1 MKRYPRE
8 SRIKAAKQAAVGG
21 RRKRCI
27 KGKNCSAACIAAHMT
42 CLVEL
47 PWVGQSLAQA
57 RRFILNREP
66 GSQPGKTKKNFGWQD
81 VTAKGAPTAAPVP
94 TGTKEKPAA
103 KVPPKGP
110 TPKKQPSAKP
120 ATAKPRINI
129 EREKAEFKKQPTDV
143 LQGLLKYRSQL
154 APERIKAIESELRGR
169 AKAATPKAAAPKTT
183 APKQPTAKPAR
194 PSELARQAG
203 VSGEREAPRIREL
216 KEVDELAKLGAQA
229 LNFGLGKLPGRG
241 EPGGDNPDVV
251 IARLRIRAA
260 RNQLRNALRDMGP
273 VGNKDFFK
281 DKDDFEVEN
290 MLAVG
295 KWTPRQRLRI
305 EKEMRKRLAGSEK
318 APGLDV
324 NKPVRVDK
332 KLLAQSPSV
341 LQEVLV
347 QRQNSLNPGQRKKI
361 EAELQ
366 RRGIQARPKNKE
378 NSFFEADN
386 DFDFA
391 SAMRAPG
398 TTIGQGAFGKA
409 RLLDRGEVVKEG
421 KIGQY
426 EAAVL
431 NKLQGLGITPELR
444 GVEYRRGAL
453 PKTVAP
459 GYGGHVQERQG
470 KLALERA
477 PGLPW
482 GKQLNNADIPE
493 RKQLI
498 DAYLRVRADLHRQG
512 VAHNDMHGGNVFYD
526 KKTGKA
532 MLIDMGLAQISPKA
546 ALIEGLG
553 VFNGRDWQADKYDL
567 RGAKTPT
574 VKKLQ
579 ENIRQVEA
587 ELRRLGVDTDRMP
600 QIRANST
607 KIQAALGK
615 ITDSQA
621 QNLVNRL
628 YDGIGT
634 PPSAPKA
641 KTATA
646 KPASKPATKTPTA
659 KPSKSTLASESSNS
673 QFRKAIKIAD
683 DANLKNVAKFRTALN
698 SVQNRELDKELARRG
713 LQAAGAK
720 GPTAKAPT
728 AKPKNKANSFFEHD
742 ADYDFHAAMRAPAS
756 VKGKGEFGQV
766 RILAE
771 NGHAVKDGK
780 IGQYEAAVLEKLEG
794 KGIAPK
800 LLGVEY
806 KSGALPKTV
815 ESGYGGHVQ
824 ERQGFL
830 AMGGAPGVPWVKQLY
845 KADAAERKELIDAY
859 LTIRA
864 RLHKEGIAHNDMHG
878 YNVFYDKKTGKA
890 VLIDMGLAQISPKAA
905 LIEALGVFNGKD
917 FQAERFYF
925 AREDT
930 PIVNKLKSN
939 VARVKKDLKGAG
951 VDVAALP
958 EIRASR
964 SKIEKALGKITDSE
978 AQSLVN
984 RIYEGIGSA
993 KGPTAKVPTAK
1004 GPAAKAPTPKPTS
1017 AAPKAKSAVKPT
1029 AAKPAA
1035 RPEGVRTKREK
1046 MDLDEFK
1053 KDIKNEKTEELA
1065 DILFARGHGANA
1077 GAQAKAN
1084 KQHRAALG
1092 KDKVDEIEREVR
1104 RRMGKPSE
1112 RTPLVISA
1120 GQSGAAPKT
1129 PTAKPASANPASG
1142 KPKLDTAKMRSNL
1155 KKQDDRVLAEV
1166 LRQPNLASAQRNLI
1180 REEVQRR
1187 DLANKVR
1194 NDKTAVLER
1203 LDRLGE
1209 ARLGKVKAEV
1219 VKAELQRRKANPQPE
1234 PPASAANAATK
1245 KERKISV
1252 SDSDDAKKFLDKAK
1266 AAGFTK
1272 KEIGAALV
1280 AVGDKVN
1287 KRPQDF
1293 GIDEIRKVG
1302 SHLNARGI
1310 KPEANSFL
1318 EAKKP
1323 YDFSA
1328 ADRKPGW
1335 VDVGGGAQ
1343 GEVRLNNNL
1352 SQPAAMKNGKV
1363 GQYEAAALER
1373 LQNVSNVPNLYG
1385 VRYDSKQGPQ
1395 RMDSGLGGS
1404 LGPHIRE
1411 RPGKLAM
1418 ELKEGKPLYRVMG
1431 RNNKDQLTDDLVKA
1445 RKAIHMR
1452 GVAHNDMHGGNVLYD
1467 DANKK
1472 LNVID
1477 FGLAQISPKAAL
1489 IEALGGWNARDFQ
1502 AASMMYRGNGPAV
1515 KRYMQNV
1522 NNVEA
1527 KLKARGLDPDKIPG
1541 IRTPM
1546 ADIDKYF
1553 GSMTDSEAQR
1563 LIADVYD
1570 GI

>member
-1 MKRYPRE
+1 
-8 SRIKAAKQAAVGG
+8 
-21 RRKRCI
+21 
-27 KGKNCSAACIAAHMT
+27 MT

-426 EAAVL
+426 EAAVFNRL
-431 NKLQGLGITPELR
+431 RGLGITPELR
-444 GVEYRRGAL
+444 GVEYRRGQL
-453 PKTVAP
+453 PKTVKP
-459 GYGGHVQERQG
+459 GYGGHVQELQG

-482 GKQLNNADIPE
+482 GKQLYNADIPE

-579 ENIRQVEA
+579 ENIRKVEA
-587 ELRRLGVDTDRMP
+587 ELKRLGVDTDRMP

-607 KIQAALGK
+607 KIQGALGK

-621 QNLVNRL
+621 QSLVNKL
-628 YDGIGT
+628 YSGIGG
-634 PPSAPKA
+634 PSVASSRAAAPKA
-641 KTATA
+641 PTTKAPTA
-646 KPASKPATKTPTA
+646 KAPTAKAPTA

-713 LQAAGAK
+713 LQPAAAK
-720 GPTAKAPT
+720 APTTKAPTAKAPT
-728 AKPKNKANSFFEHD
+728 AKAPTAKAQAEKDSFQNPGK
-742 ADYDFHAAMRAPAS
+742 DFDFSKERAKPDGSFHRGGAQANDG
-756 VKGKGEFGQV
+756 VVIHRNVTTPNAIKKGE
-766 RILAE
+766 
-771 NGHAVKDGK
+771 
-780 IGQYEAAVLEKLEG
+780 IGQYEVAIYEKLKG
-794 KGIAPK
+794 AGIAPEV
-800 LLGVEY
+800 LGVRYDSRVKPE
-806 KSGALPKTV
+806 TV
-815 ESGYGGHVQ
+815 RGGLGGHI
-824 ERQGFL
+824 QGRPGEL
-830 AMGGAPGVPWVKQLY
+830 ALGIGAGKPMGVFNSQNYPEL
-845 KADAAERKELIDAY
+845 ADKYMLLRRD
-859 LTIRA
+859 
-864 RLHKEGIAHNDMHG
+864 LHKRGIAHNDMHG
-878 YNVFYDKKTGKA
+878 GNVMYDPKTGKLT
-890 VLIDMGLAQISPKAA
+890 LIDMGLGQISPKAA
-905 LIEALGVFNGKD
+905 LVEALGAQDGGDLAGYVIIKGKK
-917 FQAERFYF
+917 
-925 AREDT
+925 T
-930 PIVNKLKSN
+930 PVVQQYLKNADEVRSIL
-939 VARVKKDLKGAG
+939 RRDYGIQ
-951 VDVAALP
+951 ALP
-958 EIRASR
+958 GVRTSP
-964 SKIEKALGKITDSE
+964 EKLNRELGKLTDSE
-978 AQSLVN
+978 AQKLVDKVYSN
-984 RIYEGIGSA
+984 LSTPKSA
-993 KGPTAKVPTAK
+993 KPAKSTKPASPNRDWLNNQVKGEKTEVLQDFYNRYKGKLKPAVEKAYKDELNRRGALSNSSAPKPAAK
-1004 GPAAKAPTPKPTS
+1004 PASAKPAAKAPT
-1017 AAPKAKSAVKPT
+1017 AK
-1029 AAKPAA
+1029 
-1035 RPEGVRTKREK
+1035 
-1046 MDLDEFK
+1046 
-1053 KDIKNEKTEELA
+1053 
-1065 DILFARGHGANA
+1065 
-1077 GAQAKAN
+1077 
-1084 KQHRAALG
+1084 
-1092 KDKVDEIEREVR
+1092 
-1104 RRMGKPSE
+1104 
-1112 RTPLVISA
+1112 
-1120 GQSGAAPKT
+1120 
-1129 PTAKPASANPASG
+1129 PASG
-1142 KPKLDTAKMRSNL
+1142 KPKLDTDKMRSNL

-1219 VKAELQRRKANPQPE
+1219 VKAELQRRKANPQAE
-1234 PPASAANAATK
+1234 PPAPTKQQTAQAAK
-1245 KERKISV
+1245 
-1252 SDSDDAKKFLDKAK
+1252 D
-1266 AAGFTK
+1266 
-1272 KEIGAALV
+1272 
-1280 AVGDKVN
+1280 
-1287 KRPQDF
+1287 
-1293 GIDEIRKVG
+1293 
-1302 SHLNARGI
+1302 
-1310 KPEANSFL
+1310 SFL

-1431 RNNKDQLTDDLVKA
+1431 RDNKDQLTDDLVKA

>member
-1 MKRYPRE
+1 
-8 SRIKAAKQAAVGG
+8 
-21 RRKRCI
+21 
-27 KGKNCSAACIAAHMT
+27 MT

-47 PWVGQSLAQA
+47 PWVGKSLAEA

-66 GSQPGKTKKNFGWQD
+66 GSQPGKTKRNFGWQD
-81 VTAKGAPTAAPVP
+81 VTAKGAPGAAPAAATAPQKKEPAWKREQAVKNRTPVVP
-94 TGTKEKPAA
+94 AEQEKQLKFNLKVANNKGTPSEIAEAKRRLKEFRAEQRALNKP
-103 KVPPKGP
+103 KEP
-110 TPKKQPSAKP
+110 TPKAPSAKS
-120 ATAKPRINI
+120 AKPKIDLD
-129 EREKAEFKKQPTDV
+129 REKAEFKKQPTDV

-169 AKAATPKAAAPKTT
+169 AKPATPKAETPK
-183 APKQPTAKPAR
+183 PPTAKPAR
-194 PSELARQAG
+194 PSEMARQAG
-203 VSGEREAPRIREL
+203 VSGERDAPRIREL

-251 IARLRIRAA
+251 IARLRLRAA
-260 RNQLRNALRDMGP
+260 RNQARGRLQDMGAL
-273 VGNKDFFK
+273 GNKDFFK
-281 DKDDFEVEN
+281 DKEDIEIEN
-290 MLAVG
+290 MLAAG
-295 KWTPRQRLRI
+295 KWTPRQRQRI

-318 APGLDV
+318 ALGLDV

-332 KLLAQSPSV
+332 KLLAQNPSV
-341 LQEVLV
+341 LQEVLA

-366 RRGIQARPKNKE
+366 KRGVQARPKNKE
-378 NSFFEADN
+378 NSFFETDN

-453 PKTVAP
+453 GKTVAP

-470 KLALERA
+470 KLAMEKA

-532 MLIDMGLAQISPKA
+532 TLIDMGLAQINPKA

-579 ENIRQVEA
+579 ENIRKVEA
-587 ELRRLGVDTDRMP
+587 ELKRLGVDTDRMT

-607 KIQAALGK
+607 KIQGALGK

-621 QNLVNRL
+621 QKLVNRL
-628 YDGIGT
+628 YDGIGG
-634 PPSAPKA
+634 PSAAGARAATPKA
-641 KTATA
+641 
-646 KPASKPATKTPTA
+646 PTA
-659 KPSKSTLASESSNS
+659 KAPTAKAPTAKASKSTLASESSNS
-673 QFRKAIKIAD
+673 QFRKAIKVAD

-698 SVQNRELDKELARRG
+698 SVQNQELDKELARRG
-713 LQAAGAK
+713 LQPAAPKAPTAKPAAQAPAAKPAPKAPTAKPQTEKDSFQNPGNKFDFSKQWDRSGGSSHGGGAQADGGVMIHRNVSNPNAIKRGDIGQYEVAALERLKGAGVTPDFLGVQYNPSGRAQTVERGLGQHIRARPGQLAMGVGEGKVLNGQWGLDRDMVADKYLDMRKKMHMRGVAHNDMHGGNVMYDPKTGKMTVIDMGLAQINPKAALAEAIGGHYGGDYQGAGRLQRDTPAVKKYAENVKAVRQILRDQYEVRNLPGIRSPEKVLNEKFKNLTDSEAQKLVNKIYDGVGGSSAGAARGATPK
-720 GPTAKAPT
+720 APTAKAPT
-728 AKPKNKANSFFEHD
+728 AKP
-742 ADYDFHAAMRAPAS
+742 
-756 VKGKGEFGQV
+756 
-766 RILAE
+766 
-771 NGHAVKDGK
+771 
-780 IGQYEAAVLEKLEG
+780 
-794 KGIAPK
+794 
-800 LLGVEY
+800 
-806 KSGALPKTV
+806 
-815 ESGYGGHVQ
+815 
-824 ERQGFL
+824 
-830 AMGGAPGVPWVKQLY
+830 
-845 KADAAERKELIDAY
+845 
-859 LTIRA
+859 
-864 RLHKEGIAHNDMHG
+864 
-878 YNVFYDKKTGKA
+878 
-890 VLIDMGLAQISPKAA
+890 
-905 LIEALGVFNGKD
+905 
-917 FQAERFYF
+917 
-925 AREDT
+925 
-930 PIVNKLKSN
+930 
-939 VARVKKDLKGAG
+939 
-951 VDVAALP
+951 
-958 EIRASR
+958 
-964 SKIEKALGKITDSE
+964 
-978 AQSLVN
+978 
-984 RIYEGIGSA
+984 
-993 KGPTAKVPTAK
+993 
-1004 GPAAKAPTPKPTS
+1004 
-1017 AAPKAKSAVKPT
+1017 APKA
-1029 AAKPAA
+1029 
-1035 RPEGVRTKREK
+1035 
-1046 MDLDEFK
+1046 
-1053 KDIKNEKTEELA
+1053 
-1065 DILFARGHGANA
+1065 
-1077 GAQAKAN
+1077 
-1084 KQHRAALG
+1084 
-1092 KDKVDEIEREVR
+1092 
-1104 RRMGKPSE
+1104 
-1112 RTPLVISA
+1112 
-1120 GQSGAAPKT
+1120 
-1129 PTAKPASANPASG
+1129 PTAKPATKPAAKPEAS
-1142 KPKLDTAKMRSNL
+1142 KPKLDTAKLRSDL

-1166 LRQPNLASAQRNLI
+1166 LRQPNLASAQRNII

-1209 ARLGKVKAEV
+1209 AQLGKMKAEV
-1219 VKAELQRRKANPQPE
+1219 VKAELKRRKGNPQAE
-1234 PPASAANAATK
+1234 PPAPTKQQTAQAA
-1245 KERKISV
+1245 KE
-1252 SDSDDAKKFLDKAK
+1252 
-1266 AAGFTK
+1266 
-1272 KEIGAALV
+1272 
-1280 AVGDKVN
+1280 
-1287 KRPQDF
+1287 
-1293 GIDEIRKVG
+1293 
-1302 SHLNARGI
+1302 
-1310 KPEANSFL
+1310 SFL

-1343 GEVRLNNNL
+1343 GEVRLNRNM

-1363 GQYEAAALER
+1363 GQYEAAALEK
-1373 LQNVSNVPNLYG
+1373 LQNVSQVPNLYG
-1385 VRYDSKQGPQ
+1385 VRYNSKQGPQ
-1395 RMDSGLGGS
+1395 SIDPGLGGS

-1418 ELKEGKPLYRVMG
+1418 ELKDGKPLYKVIG
-1431 RNNKDQLTDDLVKA
+1431 RDNKDQLTDDLLKA

-1467 DANKK
+1467 DAKKK

-1477 FGLAQISPKAAL
+1477 FGLAQVSPKAAL

-1522 NNVEA
+1522 NAVEA
-1527 KLKARGLDPDKIPG
+1527 KLKARGLNTDKIPG

-1546 ADIDKYF
+1546 TGIDNYF
-1553 GSMTDSEAQR
+1553 GNMTDSEAQR
-1563 LIADVYD
+1563 LVADIYD